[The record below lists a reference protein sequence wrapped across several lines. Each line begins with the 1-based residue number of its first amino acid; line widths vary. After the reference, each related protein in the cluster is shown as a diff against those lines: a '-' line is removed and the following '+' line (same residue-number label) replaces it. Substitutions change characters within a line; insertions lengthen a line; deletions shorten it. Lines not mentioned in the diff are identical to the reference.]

1 MRLIHILL
9 VFAAAFTASAQTAG
23 HYALQVR
30 DFTELKVTDGINVD
44 YVCSPDSAG
53 YAVFDAASDVASRIL
68 FEPKGSKLTI
78 EVSNEEGLPL
88 KLPTVRVY
96 SRYLASIENDGD
108 SLVRAINVA
117 PCPKFKAKLVG
128 NGRLSVRGIDAS
140 DVSANITT
148 GNGTITLTG
157 RCEEAVYTI
166 VSTGTIIA
174 DDLVAKEAK
183 CRVWGTGT
191 IGCNATAK
199 LSVSGLGSG
208 KVLYTG
214 KPEIKKKAGGVSVNP
229 LK

>member
-9 VFAAAFTASAQTAG
+9 ILAAAFTASAQTAG

-128 NGRLSVRGIDAS
+128 NGRLSVRGIGCS
-140 DVSANITT
+140 EVKGKINN
-148 GNGTITLTG
+148 GQGTIKLERRWQETG
-157 RCEEAVYTI
+157 
-166 VSTGTIIA
+166 
-174 DDLVAKEAK
+174 
-183 CRVWGTGT
+183 
-191 IGCNATAK
+191 
-199 LSVSGLGSG
+199 
-208 KVLYTG
+208 
-214 KPEIKKKAGGVSVNP
+214 
-229 LK
+229 